1 MAILAEHM
9 TRLCG
14 EIQTMRRTRTV
25 LKDELENKM
34 RERRTAVSQMQANF
48 ANAHAETA
56 KRAKSDRLGF
66 VSGLKQTVA
75 GQRRGTNNDL
85 AGAHR
90 AWFGKGTKR
99 TAR

>member
-48 ANAHAETA
+48 ANAHA
-56 KRAKSDRLGF
+56 
-66 VSGLKQTVA
+66 
-75 GQRRGTNNDL
+75 
-85 AGAHR
+85 
-90 AWFGKGTKR
+90 
-99 TAR
+99 